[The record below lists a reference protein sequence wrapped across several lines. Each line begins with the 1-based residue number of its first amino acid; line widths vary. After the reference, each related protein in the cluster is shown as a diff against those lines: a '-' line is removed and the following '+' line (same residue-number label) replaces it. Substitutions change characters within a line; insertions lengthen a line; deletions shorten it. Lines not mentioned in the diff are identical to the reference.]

1 MATEI
6 SDLDRD
12 GGPAGREEVK
22 ARKKICVRIWR
33 CSAQSDTASFVVPV
47 KIPLPLLRLTSK
59 SI

>member
-6 SDLDRD
+6 SDLNRD

-22 ARKKICVRIWR
+22 ARIWR
-33 CSAQSDTASFVVPV
+33 CSAQSDTASFVGPV